1 MYHIILKSCHA
12 NAQGTSQRREVF
24 LEIVAF
30 AIEHSNILMH
40 VIHSPL
46 TRIA

>member
-1 MYHIILKSCHA
+1 MYHTILKSCHA
-12 NAQGTSQRREVF
+12 NAQGTSQPREVF

-30 AIEHSNILMH
+30 AIEHSNLLMQ

-46 TRIA
+46 TIIA